1 MRLLFISAA
10 TVYLAC
16 AAGGACAADPFEKD
30 AIAMAERG
38 AALIKAKGKL
48 EMMKRIHEHHPEF
61 FQGALSMDM
70 RDLYT
75 GVVLA
80 DPFNPARAGKPL
92 AEGPEAGSPYPR
104 QVIEL
109 AQRDGKG
116 WIATPYR
123 DPASG
128 RAAMRTTYVLRV
140 DDVVLQADIRRMQ

>member
-1 MRLLFISAA
+1 MKLLLSAA

-16 AAGGACAADPFEKD
+16 AAGGACAADPFERD

-38 AALIKAKGKL
+38 AALIKAKGKE
-48 EMMKRIHEHHPEF
+48 EMMKRIHAHDPDF

-75 GVVLA
+75 GIVLA
-80 DPFNPARAGKPL
+80 DAANPALAGKAL
-92 AEGPEAGSPYPR
+92 AQGPEANSPYPR

-128 RAAMRTTYVLRV
+128 RNALKTTYVLRV
-140 DDVVLQADIRRMQ
+140 DDVVLQADIRRQQ

>member
-1 MRLLFISAA
+1 MKLLLSAA

-16 AAGGACAADPFEKD
+16 AAGGACAADPFERD

-38 AALIKAKGKL
+38 AALIKAKGKE
-48 EMMKRIHEHHPEF
+48 EMMKRIHAHDPDF
-61 FQGALSMDM
+61 FQGALTMDM

-75 GVVLA
+75 GIVLA
-80 DPFNPARAGKPL
+80 DAANPALAGKPL
-92 AEGPEAGSPYPR
+92 AQGPEANSPYPR

-128 RAAMRTTYVLRV
+128 RNALKTTYVLRV
-140 DDVVLQADIRRMQ
+140 DDVVLQADIRRQQ

>member
-1 MRLLFISAA
+1 MKLFLSAL

-16 AAGGACAADPFEKD
+16 AAGGACAADPFERD

-38 AALIKAKGKL
+38 AALIKAKGKQ
-48 EMMKRIHEHHPEF
+48 EMMKRIHAHDPDF
-61 FQGALSMDM
+61 FQEALSMDM

-75 GVVLA
+75 GIVLA
-80 DPFNPARAGKPL
+80 DAANPALAGKPL
-92 AEGPEAGSPYPR
+92 AEGPEANSPTPR

-128 RAAMRTTYVLRV
+128 KNAIRTTYVLRV
-140 DDVVLQADIRRMQ
+140 DDVVLQADIRRQQ

>member
-1 MRLLFISAA
+1 MKLIISAA

-16 AAGGACAADPFEKD
+16 LAGAACAADHAEQD

-38 AALIKAKGKL
+38 AALIKAKGKH
-48 EMMKRIHEHHPEF
+48 EMMERIHAHDPDF
-61 FQGALSMDM
+61 FQGELTLDM

-80 DPFNPARAGKPL
+80 DTLHPELAGKPL
-92 AEGPEAGSPYPR
+92 AEGPESDSPYPR

-109 AQRDGKG
+109 AQRAGKG

-128 RAAMRTTYVLRV
+128 RPAVKTTYVLRV
-140 DDVVLQADIRRMQ
+140 DDVVLQADIRRQ

>member
-1 MRLLFISAA
+1 MKPFLSA
-10 TVYLAC
+10 VSVVLAC
-16 AAGGACAADPFEKD
+16 AAGTAFAAGPFERD

-38 AALIKAKGKL
+38 AALIKAKGKE
-48 EMMKRIHEHHPEF
+48 EMVKRIHAHDPDF

-75 GVVLA
+75 GIVLA
-80 DPFNPARAGKPL
+80 DAANPALAGKAL
-92 AEGPEAGSPYPR
+92 AEGPEANSPYPR

-128 RAAMRTTYVLRV
+128 RNALKSTYVLRV
-140 DDVVLQADIRRMQ
+140 DDVVLQADIRRQQ

>member
-1 MRLLFISAA
+1 MKLFLSAA

-16 AAGGACAADPFEKD
+16 AAGGACAADPFERD

-38 AALIKAKGKL
+38 AALIKAKGKE
-48 EMMKRIHEHHPEF
+48 EMMKRIHAHDPDF

-75 GVVLA
+75 GIVLA
-80 DPFNPARAGKPL
+80 DAANPALAGKAL
-92 AEGPEAGSPYPR
+92 AQGPEANSPYPR

-128 RAAMRTTYVLRV
+128 RNALKTTYVLRV
-140 DDVVLQADIRRMQ
+140 DDVVLQADIRRQQ

>member
-1 MRLLFISAA
+1 MRLLSGSAA
-10 TVYLAC
+10 IVYLAC
-16 AAGGACAADPFEKD
+16 VAGGACAAGQAERE

-38 AALIKAKGKL
+38 AALIKAKGKE
-48 EMMKRIHEHHPEF
+48 EMMKRIHAHDPDF
-61 FQGALSMDM
+61 FQGALTMDM

-75 GVVLA
+75 GIVLA
-80 DPFNPARAGKPL
+80 DAANPALAGKAL
-92 AEGPEAGSPYPR
+92 AQGPEANSPYPR

-128 RAAMRTTYVLRV
+128 RNALKTTYVLRV
-140 DDVVLQADIRRMQ
+140 DDVVLQADIRRQQ

>member
-1 MRLLFISAA
+1 MKLLFSAA

-16 AAGGACAADPFEKD
+16 LAGGACAADPSERD

-38 AALIKAKGKL
+38 AALIKAKGKE
-48 EMMKRIHEHHPEF
+48 EMMKRIHAHDPEYY
-61 FQGALSMDM
+61 QGALSMDM

-75 GVVLA
+75 GIVLA
-80 DPFNPARAGKPL
+80 NALNPAQAGQL
-92 AEGPEAGSPYPR
+92 LSAGPEATSTFPR

-123 DPASG
+123 DMASG
-128 RAAMRTTYVLRV
+128 RNAMKMTYVLRV
-140 DDVVLQADIRRMQ
+140 DDVVLQADIRRQQ

>member
-1 MRLLFISAA
+1 MKRLFTGSLLC
-10 TVYLAC
+10 LAF
-16 AAGGACAADPFEKD
+16 AGGSVNAAVEPTEKD

-38 AALIKAKGKL
+38 AALIKAKGKE
-48 EMMKRIHEHHPEF
+48 EMMKRIHAHDPEF

-75 GVVLA
+75 GIVLA
-80 DPFNPARAGKPL
+80 NAANPAQAGQPL
-92 AEGPEAGSPYPR
+92 SAGPEANSPYPR

-123 DPASG
+123 DMASG
-128 RAAMRTTYVLRV
+128 RNAIRVTYVLRV
-140 DDVVLQADIRRMQ
+140 DDVVLQADIRRQQ

>member
-1 MRLLFISAA
+1 MKLLSGSAA
-10 TVYLAC
+10 IVYLAC
-16 AAGGACAADPFEKD
+16 VTGGACAADQAERE

-38 AALIKAKGKL
+38 AALIKAKGKE
-48 EMMKRIHEHHPEF
+48 EMMKRIHAHDPDF

-75 GVVLA
+75 GIVLA
-80 DPFNPARAGKPL
+80 DAANPALAGKAL
-92 AEGPEAGSPYPR
+92 AQGPEANSPYPR

-128 RAAMRTTYVLRV
+128 RNALKTTYVLRV
-140 DDVVLQADIRRMQ
+140 DDVVLQADIRRQQ